1 MADKH
6 KVTFVQKLLLALL
19 IVVSM
24 SSCERKPL
32 YLQSTSQVAVEAA
45 VYKIELEFLWGT
57 HWQTEWQYDWD
68 EVAYGP
74 LGYTEP
80 RGVRAVIYGL
90 NKDMVRDNYFTQNF
104 SSSGERVT
112 LLGGN
117 WYDMLFYNNGTNYI
131 LFDTDDNHQYY
142 HATTRK
148 SMRPNK
154 KPSVATRE
162 YTDMNQ
168 PDELFGT
175 FMEKNEVSLNP
186 EDYDLEYDEDGNPV
200 YVYTLN
206 AYLYPHTMIY
216 LVQVM
221 LINNTND
228 QGEKI
233 VKGAKNL
240 FLTGLASGVDL
251 FTRVNS
257 NDCISITT
265 DDIKP
270 LQTDRTLRLPDGST
284 RQGDIMATR
293 MLTWGLPGID
303 PLAGQRR
310 SETAMSDSCYV
321 GIGLTMSNDAEY
333 HISGNITEQLGKR
346 PSGGVITI
354 VIDAATLPEPPKP
367 GEGSGG
373 GFDAEVDDWDNNIN
387 ADIII

>member
-1 MADKH
+1 
-6 KVTFVQKLLLALL
+6 
-19 IVVSM
+19 
-24 SSCERKPL
+24 
-32 YLQSTSQVAVEAA
+32 VEAA

-68 EVAYGP
+68 EVTYGP

-175 FMEKNEVSLNP
+175 FMEKNEVSMNP
-186 EDYDLEYDEDGNPV
+186 EDYEIEYDEDGNPV
-200 YVYTLN
+200 YVYKTTKLPVALKALRNAKQHLAIVTDEYGGTLGIV
-206 AYLYPHTMIY
+206 TMEDILEQ
-216 LVQVM
+216 LVGE
-221 LINNTND
+221 IWDEND
-228 QGEKI
+228 I
-233 VKGAKNL
+233 VEEDEVVEH
-240 FLTGLASGVDL
+240 SEGVYEL
-251 FTRVNS
+251 
-257 NDCISITT
+257 
-265 DDIKP
+265 
-270 LQTDRTLRLPDGST
+270 DGDM
-284 RQGDIMATR
+284 Q
-293 MLTWGLPGID
+293 L
-303 PLAGQRR
+303 
-310 SETAMSDSCYV
+310 SDFCE
-321 GIGLTMSNDAEY
+321 LMDWDEDELDAE
-333 HISGNITEQLGKR
+333 SATV
-346 PSGGVITI
+346 GGWTI
-354 VIDAATLPEPPKP
+354 EMHGDFPKV
-367 GEGSGG
+367 GEGFVYDGVSL
-373 GFDAEVDDWDNNIN
+373 EVLEMDGLRVERVLVKKLDD
-387 ADIII
+387 